1 MEEANFT
8 VGALMNYGVSYPVA
22 VDVEWIEG
30 DKGRTDSLTVKERTD
45 LVIKY
50 CDTVKSFGYEPIIYA
65 GRDMLIAGLDLSKLP
80 DYDIWLS
87 DDYEPEDG
95 TDYPYRFS
103 MWQYTKKGKVDG
115 IEGDVDLNLRFINNK
130 EK

>member
-1 MEEANFT
+1 M
-8 VGALMNYGVSYPVA
+8 
-22 VDVEWIEG
+22 DR
-30 DKGRTDSLTVKERTD
+30 GRQGKDRRLTVKERTD

-65 GRDMLIAGLDLSKLP
+65 GRDMLIAGLDLSKLS

-115 IEGDVDLNLRFINNK
+115 IQGDVDLNLRFINNK